1 MPFTDEFI
9 KIKRH
14 FNNLY
19 SDKDRA
25 DTFAFEEANKKGIET
40 FRDRKPKQKLLKD
53 PFELGLDLEL

>member
-1 MPFTDEFI
+1 MPFTEEFL

-19 SDKDRA
+19 TDKAKA

-40 FRDRKPKQKLLKD
+40 FRDRRPRQRVLKD
-53 PFELGLDLEL
+53 PFEIEMDDI